1 MLDIRWRPAP
11 GQTESLAAALQAV
24 LARAGAP
31 RPYDELVSLLGLGSL
46 TVAVPGECLGWW
58 PAHARDAALAETAA
72 MLGLRLREL
81 HPPAAAER
89 LADAAEF
96 VVHFRDSYMPLMRAA
111 LEHEQLLLAWCG
123 WPAPLERHW
132 GLVNAYRGNQFS
144 GYTLG
149 TTEPAPL
156 IGPALQVYV
165 VEAFEGTRELTPSLL
180 FDHAA
185 RVTVAGFAGR
195 LPVGELIRTGRRAY
209 ETWRAATVRPE
220 ACPRCAERSY
230 RCQARFTAQL
240 AAVRGQLAHWL
251 RGLAAE
257 LAGARV
263 DAAGDWA
270 ATCGRV
276 VRRFEHFTSADH
288 LHGQLATEAGRAELA
303 AAIDETS
310 RLEGAICQQLARD
323 AWD

>member
-31 RPYDELVSLLGLGSL
+31 RPYDELVSLSGLGSL

-72 MLGLRLREL
+72 LLGLRLREL

-111 LEHEQLLLAWCG
+111 LEHEQPLLAWCG

-165 VEAFEGTRELTPSLL
+165 VEGLEAGPSLAPRAL

-185 RVTVAGFAGR
+185 RLAVAGFTGR
-195 LPVGELIRTGRRAY
+195 LPVAASAQTGRRAY
-209 ETWRAATVRPE
+209 ETWRAATVQPE

-230 RCQARFTAQL
+230 RCQARFIAQL
-240 AAVRGQLAHWL
+240 VDVRGQLAHWL
-251 RGLAAE
+251 WGLAAE
-257 LAGARV
+257 LAGARA
-263 DAAGDWA
+263 DAAGEWA
-270 ATCGRV
+270 ATCNRV

-288 LHGQLATEAGRAELA
+288 LHGQLATEAGRAEVA
-303 AAIDETS
+303 AAIDEAS